1 MQDYIVAT
9 VIKVWRKEL
18 EMINVTVSTQTK
30 LEKSPFYF
38 AVLHW
43 VDPIK
48 KDQYKWKTTK
58 IRYIDES
65 QKRLHNQAEKDAN
78 NKAEE
83 IRKAFEEEL
92 NQKMLNDPKSVNCNK
107 AKQKFSDYLIEWVD
121 NQKGKKDVTTS
132 STYSTNIKGII
143 APYFADT
150 EITLEELQPIHL
162 QGFYDAQYK
171 RVLTKGKNKGKTVSK
186 NTVNHYHHNIHKALN
201 DAVKLGIIPY
211 NPDDSTI
218 VDAPDD
224 YTAQSNTG
232 NSR

>member
-43 VDPIK
+43 VNPIK

-201 DAVKLGIIPY
+201 DAVKLGIISY

>member
-121 NQKGKKDVTTS
+121 NQKVKKM
-132 STYSTNIKGII
+132 
-143 APYFADT
+143 
-150 EITLEELQPIHL
+150 LQQVLLILPI
-162 QGFYDAQYK
+162 
-171 RVLTKGKNKGKTVSK
+171 
-186 NTVNHYHHNIHKALN
+186 
-201 DAVKLGIIPY
+201 
-211 NPDDSTI
+211 
-218 VDAPDD
+218 
-224 YTAQSNTG
+224 
-232 NSR
+232 